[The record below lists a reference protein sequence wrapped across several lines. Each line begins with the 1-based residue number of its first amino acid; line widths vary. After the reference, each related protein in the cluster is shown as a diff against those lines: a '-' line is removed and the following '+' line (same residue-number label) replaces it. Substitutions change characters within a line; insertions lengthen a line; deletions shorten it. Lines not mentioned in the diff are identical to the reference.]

1 MYQTSYCVYRK
12 LLTRIFFE
20 YFKQTSRKFPLK
32 IGFAP
37 SRKCRFKTAAYLE
50 SSQISTMEPFCRNSY
65 SYIFAKK
72 APSYIFDWGFSIR
85 LCKTHAFIYFLVTL
99 KLVRPQVLL
108 GIKFLFC
115 VFSESYQD
123 LSWNCLVN
131 LSICL
136 FLWQWRANKMT
147 WQ

>member
-37 SRKCRFKTAAYLE
+37 SRKCRFKAAAYLE
-50 SSQISTMEPFCRNSY
+50 SSQISTMEPFCRKRLY
-65 SYIFAKK
+65 FRKKK

-85 LCKTHAFIYFLVTL
+85 VCKTHAIIYFLVTS

-108 GIKFLFC
+108 EIKFLL
-115 VFSESYQD
+115 VFFLSLTRV
-123 LSWNCLVN
+123 LSWKCLVN

-136 FLWQWRANKMT
+136 FVWQWRANNMT